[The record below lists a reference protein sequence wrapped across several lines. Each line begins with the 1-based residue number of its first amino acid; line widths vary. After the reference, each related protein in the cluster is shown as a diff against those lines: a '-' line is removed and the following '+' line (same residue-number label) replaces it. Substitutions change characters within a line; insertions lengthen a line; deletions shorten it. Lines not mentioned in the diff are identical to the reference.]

1 MVLLKPKQIDRILQW
16 PFGKTLRLAKQGKIP
31 HIILPDGQIRFDSKD
46 IDRLLDQRRKEETNG
61 C

>member
-31 HIILPDGQIRFDSKD
+31 NIVLPDGQIRFASKD
-46 IDRLLDQRRKEETNG
+46 IDYLLEKWRKGDNND
-61 C
+61 